1 MFTLPIVLLMIA
13 STAAVVTA
21 DSLNNQFGKKM
32 MKTNAD
38 MMRVNLI
45 SSLFAVVAFAVMS
58 FFFGGLHVP
67 SIYTVYMGIIFGL
80 VLTFHQIFLY
90 KALACGSYAYTMLFA
105 SCGMIIPTAMGA
117 VFFHE
122 TINVFQCIGVACVFV
137 MFYLTTNP
145 EKGQKVNAKWIVF
158 AIMVFLFNGGF
169 GIMQRLFQE
178 FEPGDKAQL
187 CEFLMIAFLVLS
199 VYSFISLCRSEKSF
213 SAAVK
218 IPSKIVWLS
227 AAVGVTTAMNHQFNL
242 YLSGILPSVIFFPI
256 INGASVVCTILVAAT
271 IFREKYTLKQYIGL
285 AFGFSAILL
294 LSDVMSNF
302 IKL

>member
-1 MFTLPIVLLMIA
+1 MFTFPIILLMVA

-32 MKTNAD
+32 MKTGAD
-38 MMRVNLI
+38 MMRVNLV
-45 SSLFAVVAFAVMS
+45 SSLFAVLAFAVMS

-67 SIYTVYMGIIFGL
+67 SFYTVYMGIIFGL

-90 KALACGSYAYTMLFA
+90 KALACGPYAYTMLFA
-105 SCGMIIPTAMGA
+105 FCGMILPTAMGA
-117 VFFHE
+117 VLFRE
-122 TINVFQCIGVACVFV
+122 TINVFQCIGIVFVLV

-145 EKGQKVNAKWIVF
+145 EKGEKVNVKWLVF
-158 AIMVFLFNGGF
+158 AVAVFFFNGGF

-178 FEPGDKAQL
+178 FETGEKAQL
-187 CEFLMIAFLVLS
+187 CEFLMIAFFVLS
-199 VYSFISLCRSEKSF
+199 VYSFISLMRSEKSV
-213 SAAVK
+213 SAALK
-218 IPSKIVWLS
+218 IPSNIVWLS

-242 YLSGILPSVIFFPI
+242 YLSGVLPSVIFFPI
-256 INGASVVCTILVAAT
+256 INGASVVLTVLVAAT
-271 IFREKYTLKQYIGL
+271 VFREKYTVKQYIGL

-302 IKL
+302 IKI